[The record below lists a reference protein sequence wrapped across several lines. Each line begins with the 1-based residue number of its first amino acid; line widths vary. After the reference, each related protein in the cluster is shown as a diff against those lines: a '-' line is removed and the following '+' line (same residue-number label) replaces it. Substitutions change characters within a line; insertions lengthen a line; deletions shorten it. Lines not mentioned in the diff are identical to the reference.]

1 MKGLISPNA
10 ARITDSFTEQQ
21 RRAQMAQQAAQE
33 TTAAASQQKHA
44 ETPGD
49 RLDMAQSDA
58 MRREEAVTLK
68 AARLEQAA
76 TILQRRARMRAAEA
90 ALAEARAR
98 MRAAEA
104 ALVRLIQHVRHD
116 QTVRISGALRA
127 WRLRGKVNAI
137 LSISHRWMLPTQPDP
152 DGKQLEAIKAFL
164 VSSAGK
170 RIELVWIDGGS
181 MPQHQPE
188 IGLIRSDED
197 KDDFDTMLSQVNM
210 LYLGTTVLILFDFS
224 YLSRFWTQFEAWLSM
239 QFPTP
244 SGLKSAV
251 GTKNARYH
259 IVCIQNAAAQ
269 AELYTKA
276 LTDQW
281 ANKTPQQ
288 AFDILSKP
296 DVTVTNQSDK
306 RDQLPKIKALD
317 MRVQGA
323 FQAVDAQLHQRVAVS
338 AEAAARAKAEL
349 DAFERD
355 KGVKAD
361 DDDPLRKAAA
371 QMEREAAAARAAQE
385 SHALAIAH
393 GMMPNKRSVRSAWMV
408 VRPSW
413 PAAWPAPRDVSAVL
427 AVMCALLMGELTG
440 LTSVAVAVYTL
451 YAIVCD
457 FVLALALFVAV
468 TTVAFF
474 GAQLAWWRW
483 RATRWRANAR
493 WFVSS
498 HGMLSFGLKVLA
510 AVPRAFLLADL
521 GELVQRWLAGL
532 TKGIELKGK
541 IREEN
546 SAQPETLEKLAAECA
561 SMFEEV
567 SEQIRRTNKRPFRS
581 FSSECLA
588 VIEANRLLLGGLAQ
602 QHAAKTHRINADA
615 VFERVNEYGHQ

>member
-1 MKGLISPNA
+1 
-10 ARITDSFTEQQ
+10 
-21 RRAQMAQQAAQE
+21 
-33 TTAAASQQKHA
+33 
-44 ETPGD
+44 
-49 RLDMAQSDA
+49 
-58 MRREEAVTLK
+58 
-68 AARLEQAA
+68 
-76 TILQRRARMRAAEA
+76 
-90 ALAEARAR
+90 
-98 MRAAEA
+98 
-104 ALVRLIQHVRHD
+104 
-116 QTVRISGALRA
+116 
-127 WRLRGKVNAI
+127 
-137 LSISHRWMLPTQPDP
+137 
-152 DGKQLEAIKAFL
+152 
-164 VSSAGK
+164 
-170 RIELVWIDGGS
+170 
-181 MPQHQPE
+181 
-188 IGLIRSDED
+188 
-197 KDDFDTMLSQVNM
+197 
-210 LYLGTTVLILFDFS
+210 
-224 YLSRFWTQFEAWLSM
+224 M

-498 HGMLSFGLKVLA
+498 HGMLSFGLKVPRSRLCLA
-510 AVPRAFLLADL
+510 PLIRSADAGTSHSAATAGTSPAPAVGGRTSRASFGSRYRAFWA
-521 GELVQRWLAGL
+521 
-532 TKGIELKGK
+532 
-541 IREEN
+541 
-546 SAQPETLEKLAAECA
+546 CA
-561 SMFEEV
+561 SIRQLRMLTV
-567 SEQIRRTNKRPFRS
+567 SPLRS
-581 FSSECLA
+581 SQPCHGPSCWLTSASLSS
-588 VIEANRLLLGGLAQ
+588 VN
-602 QHAAKTHRINADA
+602 AAC
-615 VFERVNEYGHQ
+615 